1 MNHSAPP
8 CSTCSKPENISRL
21 NWEAWQ
27 TWQILNVHGR
37 DYDAMGG
44 GSLPLKMH
52 VIRAECDHTSD
63 PDAIVSRI
71 LIIEQVFFKFENE
84 RRKREP
90 EQIKKEVEPLSGGG
104 VRTSPTVPMY
114 THRYTARQRF
124 EPSFAEYP
132 HDPYAD
138 TGIRRK

>member
-1 MNHSAPP
+1 M
-8 CSTCSKPENISRL
+8 
-21 NWEAWQ
+21 
-27 TWQILNVHGR
+27 HGR

-84 RRKREP
+84 RRKRE
-90 EQIKKEVEPLSGGG
+90 QSKSRKK
-104 VRTSPTVPMY
+104 
-114 THRYTARQRF
+114 
-124 EPSFAEYP
+124 
-132 HDPYAD
+132 
-138 TGIRRK
+138 